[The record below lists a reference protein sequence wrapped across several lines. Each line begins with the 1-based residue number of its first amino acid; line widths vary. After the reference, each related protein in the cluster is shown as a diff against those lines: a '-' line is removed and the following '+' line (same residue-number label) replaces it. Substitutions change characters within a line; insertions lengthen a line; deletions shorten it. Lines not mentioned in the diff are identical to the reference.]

1 MEEVDASE
9 GSYEGAG
16 GLVCCSEQSEVC
28 AEDVGRGDMS
38 VEARSL
44 CSCTS

>member
-28 AEDVGRGDMS
+28 AEDVERSDMG
-38 VEARSL
+38 VEAGPL
-44 CSCTS
+44 CSRTG